1 MERSIGALLPPSSS
15 FLLTSLFP
23 SRKNKKSRNERLTAM
38 VSKSSQS
45 KMRGPGGAAVAAAAA
60 RTVAASPD
68 ARVPRGSSRFT
79 GVYWSKTTKKWQ
91 AALHVPGEKK
101 QHYLGV
107 FASED
112 AAARARDAEVRRRN
126 LPTAR
131 LNFPAEGE
139 ATATELAAL
148 ASSTDADAAAA
159 AAPQQQQRKRQR
171 TPSPSP
177 PPPRSP
183 RESPPPPPGPG
194 RGTSG
199 GGGGGAPR
207 PVPEGA
213 GGLAPLT
220 LEAILELAGEPDP
233 GVRRASLIQA
243 IGRLEVDARAIAR
256 KRGDAK
262 RAALAAD
269 ESRDRA
275 REAATQQEAAVLDLL
290 REAEDA
296 ARMARGAAERAESL
310 KVAAAG
316 ARRAAD
322 ERAQLAARAEED
334 AERAK
339 RAYEGALGMHD
350 RAFEV
355 ARRARTSFA
364 AAAAEIEEKKAKVFE
379 LLGVP
384 GGT

>member
-1 MERSIGALLPPSSS
+1 
-15 FLLTSLFP
+15 
-23 SRKNKKSRNERLTAM
+23 M
-38 VSKSSQS
+38 VSKSYQS
-45 KMRGPGGAAVAAAAA
+45 KKRGPGGAAVAAAAA

-79 GVYWSKTTKKWQ
+79 GVYWSKATKKWQ

-107 FASED
+107 FASEE

-126 LPTAR
+126 LLTAR

-148 ASSTDADAAAA
+148 ASSTGADAAAA
-159 AAPQQQQRKRQR
+159 AAPQQQQQQQQQRKRQR

-199 GGGGGAPR
+199 CGGGGAPL

-275 REAATQQEAAVLDLL
+275 REAATQKEVAVLDLL

-310 KVAAAG
+310 RVAAAG

-322 ERAQLAARAEED
+322 ERAQLAARAQED